1 MKYIAIIDEDMLND
15 FELIHDGKTLVLEDK
30 NGTTRPVKIK
40 PITKEMVVCKD
51 GKSGYLT
58 QGHIDAMIEY
68 EQRKQ
73 IESIQKDF
81 EGWSKRLAMIANK
94 STIPASKFAESIRIL
109 EQCGSSPKE
118 KEQ

>member
-1 MKYIAIIDEDMLND
+1 MKYIAIIDDSKLKK
-15 FELIHDGKTLVLEDK
+15 ILEE
-30 NGTTRPVKIK
+30 GVEVK
-40 PITKEMVVCKD
+40 PIKKPIVVITN
-51 GKSGYLT
+51 GNSAYIT
-58 QGHIDAMIEY
+58 QGHIDAMAEY

-81 EGWSKRLAMIANK
+81 EGWSKRLAMVANK

-118 KEQ
+118 KE

>member
-40 PITKEMVVCKD
+40 PIAKEMVVCKD
-51 GKSGYLT
+51 GKSGYIT

-68 EQRKQ
+68 EQRQQ

-81 EGWSKRLAMIANK
+81 EEWSKRLARIANK
-94 STIPASKFAESIRIL
+94 ATIPSDKFAESIRIL
-109 EQCGSSPKE
+109 GNVAADQEVSE
-118 KEQ
+118 